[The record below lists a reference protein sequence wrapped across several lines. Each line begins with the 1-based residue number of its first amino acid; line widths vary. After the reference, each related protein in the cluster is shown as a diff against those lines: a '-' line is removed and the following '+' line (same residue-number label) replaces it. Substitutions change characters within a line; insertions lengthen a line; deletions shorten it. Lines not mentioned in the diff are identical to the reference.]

1 MKGKTYILLFMV
13 ITLFIFTSPAG
24 AQDEQ
29 WLQYHSERE
38 AMQIVGDMMRSNLKL
53 TSEKPQGVELPDFK
67 CEEPFFASWSTP
79 MVAGGQLWIAVDRS
93 TEKGRWDQLYIDSNV
108 NGHLNDETAIK
119 AYRTE
124 QSYTYFGPVK
134 VVFEG
139 EDGPLT
145 YHLNFMFRESGETR
159 QLYVSPGGWYEG
171 DITVAGAKKYCM
183 LIDYNGNGTF
193 NDKSLNSS
201 QCDRIRIGEKGTRDS
216 GYVGNYIEI
225 DDVLYHTEIAR
236 DGAYIKLSKAD
247 DVTFGTVRLPDTIT
261 EFSAGGENGLF
272 TFKPENAVGSL
283 PVGKYRINSWKIER
297 KDEKGKRW
305 ELQGRYFS
313 EKGNFEISEGTEV
326 SLEVGEPITGNLQ
339 VRFNDET
346 ENYEF
351 EKNVNGPLGE
361 YVTLTRGGQRISN
374 LWKMSAN
381 NKDGTFAKT
390 YPMPDQ

>member
-1 MKGKTYILLFMV
+1 MKGKTYICLAV
-13 ITLFIFTSPAG
+13 WITLLVLTSAAS

-38 AMQIVGDMMRSNLKL
+38 AMQIVGDMMRSSLKL

-79 MVAGGQLWIAVDRS
+79 MVAGGQLWIAVDRT

-159 QLYVSPGGWYEG
+159 QLYVSPGAWYEG
-171 DITVAGAKKYCM
+171 DITVEGAKKYCM

-193 NDKSLNSS
+193 NDKSLNNSE
-201 QCDRIRIGEKGTRDS
+201 CDRIRIGEKGTRDS
-216 GYVGNYIEI
+216 DYVGNYIEI

-236 DGAYIKLSKAD
+236 DGAYIKLSKAE
-247 DVTFGTVRLPDTIT
+247 DVKFGTVRLPDTIT
-261 EFSAGGENGLF
+261 EFAAGGENGLF
-272 TFKPENAVGSL
+272 KFKPENAVGSL
-283 PVGKYRINSWKIER
+283 PVGKYRVNSWTIER
-297 KDEKGKRW
+297 KDEKGKKW
-305 ELQGRYFS
+305 ELQGRFFS
-313 EKGNFEISEGTEV
+313 EKGDFEISEGTEA
-326 SLEVGEPITGNLQ
+326 SLEVGEPISGNLQ
-339 VRFNDET
+339 VSLNTDT
-346 ENYEF
+346 DNYEL
-351 EKNVNGPLGE
+351 EKSVRGPLGE
-361 YVTLTRGGQRISN
+361 YVNLTRGGQSVSS
-374 LWKMSAN
+374 LWKMNAK
-381 NKDGTFAKT
+381 NKEGTFTKT

>member
-1 MKGKTYILLFMV
+1 MKGKTYICLAV
-13 ITLFIFTSPAG
+13 WITILILTSAAG

-38 AMQIVGDMMRSNLKL
+38 AMQIVGDMTRSNLRL

-67 CEEPFFASWSTP
+67 TEEPFFTSWSTP
-79 MVAGGQLWIAVDRS
+79 MVDSGRLWIAVDRS
-93 TEKGRWDQLYIDSNV
+93 AEKGRWDQLYIDSNV

-124 QSYTYFGPVK
+124 QYYTYFGPVK

-193 NDKSLNSS
+193 NDKSINYGE
-201 QCDRIRIGEKGTRDS
+201 CDRIRIGEKGTRDT

-225 DDVLYHTEIAR
+225 NDTLYHTEIAR
-236 DGAYIKLSKAD
+236 DGAYIMLSKAD
-247 DVTFGTVRLPDTIT
+247 DVKFGTVRLPETIT
-261 EFSAGGENGLF
+261 EFAAGGENGLF

-283 PVGKYRINSWKIER
+283 PVGKYRINSWTIER
-297 KDEKGKRW
+297 KDEKGKKW
-305 ELQGRYFS
+305 ELQGRFFS
-313 EKGNFEISEGTEV
+313 EKGDFEISEGTEV

-339 VRFNDET
+339 VNLNTDT
-346 ENYEF
+346 DNYEF
-351 EKNVNGPLGE
+351 EKSVRGPLGE
-361 YVTLTRGGQRISN
+361 YVNLTRGGQRVSN
-374 LWKMSAN
+374 LWKMSTK
-381 NKDGTFAKT
+381 NKEGTFAKT

>member
-1 MKGKTYILLFMV
+1 MKGKTYIWLVLV
-13 ITLFIFTSPAG
+13 ITLLILTSAAS

-29 WLQYHSERE
+29 WLQYHSEQE
-38 AMQIVGDMMRSNLKL
+38 AMQIIGNITRSNLRL

-67 CEEPFFASWSTP
+67 TEEPFFASWSTP
-79 MVAGGQLWIAVDRS
+79 MFADGKLWIAVDRS
-93 TEKGRWDQLYIDSNV
+93 AEKGRWDQLYIDSNV
-108 NGHLNDETAIK
+108 NGHLNDETSVK
-119 AYRTE
+119 AYRTS
-124 QSYTYFGPVK
+124 QYYTYFGPVK

-145 YHLNFMFRESGETR
+145 YHLNFMFYENEETR
-159 QLYVSPGGWYEG
+159 RLYVSPGCWYEG

-193 NDKSLNSS
+193 NDKSINYNE
-201 QCDRIRIGEKGTRDS
+201 CDRIRIGVKGTRDT

-247 DVTFGTVRLPDTIT
+247 DVKFGTVRLPDTIT
-261 EFSAGGENGLF
+261 EFAAGGENGLF
-272 TFKPENAVGSL
+272 TFKPENSTGSL

-305 ELQGRYFS
+305 EVQGRAYTPQ
-313 EKGNFEISEGTEV
+313 GDFEITEGAEK
-326 SLEVGEPITGNLQ
+326 SLEIGEPLRGNLQ
-339 VRFNDET
+339 VRFNAET

-351 EKNVNGPLGE
+351 EKNVRGRMGE
-361 YVTLTRGGQRISN
+361 YLTLTRGGQRVSN
-374 LWKMSAN
+374 LWKMHAK
-381 NKDGTFAKT
+381 NKEGTFAKT

>member
-1 MKGKTYILLFMV
+1 MKGKTYICLAV
-13 ITLFIFTSPAG
+13 WITILILTSAAG

-38 AMQIVGDMMRSNLKL
+38 AMQIVGDMTRSNLKL

-67 CEEPFFASWSTP
+67 TEEPFFTSWSTP
-79 MVAGGQLWIAVDRS
+79 MVDSGRLWIAVDRS
-93 TEKGRWDQLYIDSNV
+93 AEKGRWDQLYIDSNA

-124 QSYTYFGPVK
+124 QYYTYFGPVK

-171 DITVAGAKKYCM
+171 DITVEGAKKYCM

-201 QCDRIRIGEKGTRDS
+201 QCDRIRIGEKGTRDT

-225 DDVLYHTEIAR
+225 NDTLYHTEIAR
-236 DGAYIKLSKAD
+236 DGAYIMLSKAD
-247 DVTFGTVRLPDTIT
+247 DVKFGTVRLPDTIT

-272 TFKPENAVGSL
+272 KFKPENAVGSL
-283 PVGKYRINSWKIER
+283 PVGKYRINSWTIER
-297 KDEKGKRW
+297 KDEKGKKW
-305 ELQGRYFS
+305 ELQGRAFS
-313 EKGNFEISEGTEV
+313 EKGDFEISEGTEV

-339 VRFNDET
+339 VNLNTDT
-346 ENYEF
+346 DNYEF
-351 EKNVNGPLGE
+351 EKSVRGPLGE
-361 YVTLTRGGQRISN
+361 YVTLTRSGQRVSN
-374 LWKMSAN
+374 LWKMSTK
-381 NKDGTFAKT
+381 NKEGTFAKT

>member
-1 MKGKTYILLFMV
+1 MV
-13 ITLFIFTSPAG
+13 DSG
-24 AQDEQ
+24 
-29 WLQYHSERE
+29 R
-38 AMQIVGDMMRSNLKL
+38 
-53 TSEKPQGVELPDFK
+53 
-67 CEEPFFASWSTP
+67 
-79 MVAGGQLWIAVDRS
+79 LWIAVDRS
-93 TEKGRWDQLYIDSNV
+93 AEKGRWDQLYIDSNV

-124 QSYTYFGPVK
+124 QYYTYFGPVK

-171 DITVAGAKKYCM
+171 DITVEGAKKYCM

-193 NDKSLNSS
+193 NDKSLNNSE
-201 QCDRIRIGEKGTRDS
+201 CDRIRIGEKGTRDT

-236 DGAYIKLSKAD
+236 DGAYIMLSKAD
-247 DVTFGTVRLPDTIT
+247 DVKFGTVRLPDTIT
-261 EFSAGGENGLF
+261 EFAAGGENGLF

-283 PVGKYRINSWKIER
+283 PVGKYRINSWTIER
-297 KDEKGKRW
+297 KDEKGKKW
-305 ELQGRYFS
+305 ELQGRFFS
-313 EKGNFEISEGTEV
+313 EKGDFEISEGTEV

-339 VRFNDET
+339 VNLNTDT
-346 ENYEF
+346 DNYEF
-351 EKNVNGPLGE
+351 EKSVRGPLGE
-361 YVTLTRGGQRISN
+361 YVTLTRSGQRVSN
-374 LWKMSAN
+374 LWKMSTK
-381 NKDGTFAKT
+381 NKEGTFAKT